1 VVIALPALAEI
12 LFWVGA
18 LIFCLLC
25 VYIAK
30 SLFGVAGGTLGKL
43 PVVGGWINSG
53 LTSLEHKIVS
63 TMSGAA
69 ASVDSHIG
77 DAFHRLARILDWTGR
92 EIKGHADLL
101 ALIASYLPGFASLTV
116 LRTLYGDLLRLVHA
130 AQRIG
135 IHALTQTVTI
145 VHTIRRT
152 VVADA
157 FPRIR
162 SAERDIGRILSRD
175 IPRLRAREAELGRE
189 VTNLWKWTRSHALVA
204 GSLAFA
210 GAVAL
215 ALSRL
220 GIGWVRCSKVGR
232 AGKTLCG
239 MDESLLESL
248 LADTLAIVGTVSL
261 IEFIRDAQA
270 VEHVALE
277 ALGGFIRELPQV

>member
-30 SLFGVAGGTLGKL
+30 ALFGVAGGTLGKL
-43 PVVGGWINSG
+43 PVVGGWINGG
-53 LTSLEHKIVS
+53 LTSLEHKIVA

-92 EIKGHADLL
+92 EIKGHATLL
-101 ALIASYLPGFASLTV
+101 GLIASYLPGFATLNMIRTTV
-116 LRTLYGDLLRLVHA
+116 GELRRLVHA
-130 AQRIG
+130 AQKIG
-135 IHALTQTVTI
+135 VHALTQTVTI
-145 VHTIRRT
+145 TRTIRRT

-162 SAERDIGRILSRD
+162 TVERDLGRVIHRD
-175 IPRLRAREAELGRE
+175 IPRVRAREAELGRE
-189 VTNLWKWTRSHALVA
+189 ITNLWKWTRSHALVA
-204 GSLAFA
+204 GSVAFA

-220 GIGWVRCSKVGR
+220 GLGWVRCSKVGR

-239 MDESLLESL
+239 MDDSLLESL

>member
-30 SLFGVAGGTLGKL
+30 ALFGVAGGTLGKL
-43 PVVGGWINSG
+43 PVVGGWINGG
-53 LTSLEHKIVS
+53 LTSLEHKIVA

-77 DAFHRLARILDWTGR
+77 DAFHRLARIIDWTGR
-92 EIKGHADLL
+92 EIKGHATLL
-101 ALIASYLPGFASLTV
+101 GLIASYLPGFATLNMIRTTV
-116 LRTLYGDLLRLVHA
+116 GELRRLVHA

-135 IHALTQTVTI
+135 VHALTQTVTI
-145 VHTIRRT
+145 TRTIRRT

-157 FPRIR
+157 FPRLR
-162 SAERDIGRILSRD
+162 TVERDLGRVVHRD
-175 IPRLRAREAELGRE
+175 LPRVRAREAELGRE
-189 VTNLWKWTRSHALVA
+189 ITNLWKWTRSHALVA
-204 GSLAFA
+204 GSVAFA

-220 GIGWVRCSKVGR
+220 GLGWVRCSKVGR

-239 MDESLLESL
+239 MDDSLLESL